1 MARPTDSSRRP
12 VEILRH
18 LPVPVD
24 VAIGVLQEAP
34 QQVIGSELVGS
45 WTSVHDGLRPELVA
59 GRHLRRE
66 VRIGFGPLID
76 DDDVLVLPI
85 WWEDADFPHLFPTF
99 DGGLELRPDGSGT
112 EVRLVGSYQA
122 PLGALGRFADS
133 LAGHHLVMTSLETFL
148 SSAAARLVAAA
159 TAATAARAA

>member
-1 MARPTDSSRRP
+1 MARTNDSTRRP
-12 VEILRH
+12 VELLLH
-18 LPVPVD
+18 LAVPVD
-24 VAIGVLQEAP
+24 VAVGILQDAP
-34 QQVIGSELVGS
+34 HHVIGSQLEGG
-45 WTSVHDGLRPELVA
+45 WAGVHDRLRPELVA

-66 VRIGFGPLID
+66 VRLGFGPLID

-99 DGGLELRPDGSGT
+99 DGGLELRPEGGGT

-133 LAGHHLVMTSLETFL
+133 LAGHHLVMASLETFL
-148 SSAAARLVAAA
+148 AGAGARLSAAARAA
-159 TAATAARAA
+159 

>member
-1 MARPTDSSRRP
+1 MLVMARTTDPSRRQ
-12 VEILRH
+12 VELLRH

-24 VAIGVLQEAP
+24 VAVGVLQSGP
-34 QQVIGSELVGS
+34 QHVIGSQLDGEWGK
-45 WTSVHDGLRPELVA
+45 VHELRPELVA
-59 GRHLRRE
+59 GRHLKRE
-66 VRIGFGPLID
+66 VGIGFGPLI

-99 DGGLELRPDGSGT
+99 DGGLELRADEGGT

-148 SSAAARLVAAA
+148 GQALARLTAAA
-159 TAATAARAA
+159 TQDA

>member
-1 MARPTDSSRRP
+1 MLVMARTTDSSRRP
-12 VEILRH
+12 VELLRH
-18 LPVPVD
+18 LPIPVD
-24 VAIGVLQEAP
+24 VAVGLLQSAP
-34 QQVIGSELVGS
+34 QHIIGSQLDGEWGN
-45 WTSVHDGLRPELVA
+45 VHELRPELVA
-59 GRHLRRE
+59 GRHLKRE
-66 VRIGFGPLID
+66 IRIGFGPLID

-99 DGGLELRPDGSGT
+99 DGGLELRAELGGT

-148 SSAAARLVAAA
+148 GQALARLTAAAAQAA
-159 TAATAARAA
+159 